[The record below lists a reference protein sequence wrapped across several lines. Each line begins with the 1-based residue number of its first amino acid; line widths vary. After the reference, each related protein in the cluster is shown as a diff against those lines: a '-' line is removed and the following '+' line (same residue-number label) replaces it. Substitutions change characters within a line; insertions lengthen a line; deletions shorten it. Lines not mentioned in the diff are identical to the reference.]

1 MNLVA
6 ILVGKGVTNCDYCG
20 SCSSR
25 SDCERNEAL
34 IRVERRE
41 WSVQF
46 ESPVEELWCWVVGRH
61 LEGLRARMA
70 LRWSSNLRQ
79 GLRFIGKMSNVRK
92 FLRFIS
98 YWIKRIECGLRCRE
112 SRFSKP
118 FEYNLKCAC
127 IESLGSTRQLWINLG
142 QNRNS
147 VLVWPWDSRL
157 TEYEQFGSVQ
167 ARQNIY

>member
-79 GLRFIGKMSNVRK
+79 GLRFIGKMSNGAPSKQLVPGFRSRASPLDE
-92 FLRFIS
+92 F
-98 YWIKRIECGLRCRE
+98 GLR
-112 SRFSKP
+112 SIVV
-118 FEYNLKCAC
+118 A
-127 IESLGSTRQLWINLG
+127 G
-142 QNRNS
+142 
-147 VLVWPWDSRL
+147 LVFCTTSGAL
-157 TEYEQFGSVQ
+157 CTEQFNGELWDLDHQGGMRGTMLVKVLQ
-167 ARQNIY
+167 HL